1 MFVIASLKEAW
12 RSVLEF
18 YSFEHYKYKSKRND
32 WQEDKNF
39 FIFFAKCHYLSRKVY
54 IFENMEIIAHI
65 RSKNDNSVEKQPLSG
80 PDGHLEGVAALAE
93 SFANAFNAGEFAK
106 CAGLLHDL
114 GKFKTDFQ
122 NYIRQSSGYD
132 TEESD
137 VFGVGKVDHSAAG
150 AIWANKNIPQFG
162 LLLSYIIA
170 GHHGGIPNY
179 YGKLDNRLAK
189 EENLTESF
197 ENGGKEFLSDIKIP
211 ALKAAPVKNPR
222 DLHLWVRMLFSCL
235 VDADFLD
242 TERFMSPE
250 NFALRENSLSLK
262 ELKARFDSF
271 MDKMSKNAPSTEINK
286 IRAEILSNCRQGAMK
301 EPGLF
306 SLTVPTGGGK
316 TLASMGFALDHA
328 IKYGKSRIIVA
339 IPYTSIIEQT
349 ADVYKNVFKNGDE
362 DLSNV
367 VLEHHSNLDPD
378 KETTKSKLAV
388 ENWDA
393 PIVVTTNVQ
402 LLESLFAAKTSRCR
416 KIHNI
421 ANSVI
426 ILDEAQMLPPEYLK
440 PILGTLESL
449 TTDFGCSVV
458 LCTATQPTL
467 QGHIGSAPAPH
478 GEGGFEGL
486 PPNNVRELMK
496 NPQELFEKM
505 NRTNVTYIPEK
516 IDSWEKVAEQ
526 LIQYDQVLCIVNT
539 RKDCKA
545 LYDSMPPDTIHLS
558 ASMCGQHRSNLIAEI
573 KRKLKNGEPIRVVST
588 QLVEAGVDIDFPV
601 VYRAM
606 AGLDSVAQAAGR
618 CNREGKLK
626 QGNVYIFNAPK
637 EPPVGLLR
645 FGAQA
650 SQHIIDED
658 KLENIPLIPE
668 IFSTYFKTYYNQVH
682 SFDKKDILHDLDLR
696 NNLKA
701 EFRTAAENFQ
711 LINDKAQK
719 SVIVWYSDDKINSQ
733 VLIAQLETSGLKRD
747 IMRKLQRCTVNIP
760 KNNWAELQKEGYII
774 EIKGPDGIGLDIW
787 QQGTSSLYSEKTGFS
802 LDGPKFEGTEFIC

>member
-1 MFVIASLKEAW
+1 
-12 RSVLEF
+12 
-18 YSFEHYKYKSKRND
+18 
-32 WQEDKNF
+32 
-39 FIFFAKCHYLSRKVY
+39 
-54 IFENMEIIAHI
+54 MEIIAHI
-65 RSKNDNSVEKQPLSG
+65 RSKNDNFVEKQPLAG
-80 PDGHLEGVAALAE
+80 PEGHLEGVAALAE

-137 VFGVGKVDHSAAG
+137 DFGVGKVDHSAAG
-150 AIWANKNIPQFG
+150 AIWAYEKGNTISPYEKGFNEKNIGG
-162 LLLSYIIA
+162 LLLPYIIA
-170 GHHGGIPNY
+170 GHHSGLPDFW
-179 YGKLDNRLAK
+179 GKLDKRLTQK
-189 EENLTESF
+189 DFLTQSLK
-197 ENGGKEFLSDIKIP
+197 NGGKEFLDGIKFP
-211 ALKAAPVKNPR
+211 ALKTAPVKNPR

-250 NFALRENSLSLK
+250 NFALREKSISLK

-286 IRAEILSNCRQGAMK
+286 IRAEILSDCRQGAMK

-421 ANSVI
+421 ANSVV

-440 PILGTLESL
+440 PILGVLESL

-467 QGHIGSAPAPH
+467 QGHIGGDPAPH

-486 PPNNVRELMK
+486 PRNNVRELIK

-516 IDSWEKVAEQ
+516 IDSWEKVAMQ

-573 KRKLKNGEPIRVVST
+573 KRKLKKGDPIRVVST

-626 QGNVYIFNAPK
+626 QGNVYVFNAPK

-650 SQHIIDED
+650 SQHVIDQD

-668 IFSTYFKTYYNQVH
+668 IFSTYFRTYYNQIH
-682 SFDKKDILHDLDLR
+682 SFDKKNILHNLDLR
-696 NNLKA
+696 ANNLKA

-711 LINDKAQK
+711 LIDDKAQK
-719 SVIVWYSDDKINSQ
+719 SVIVWYSDNKINSQ
-733 VLIAQLETSGLKRD
+733 ELIAQLEAVGLKRD

-760 KNNWAELQKEGYII
+760 KKCWEELQKDDYIT

>member
-1 MFVIASLKEAW
+1 
-12 RSVLEF
+12 
-18 YSFEHYKYKSKRND
+18 
-32 WQEDKNF
+32 
-39 FIFFAKCHYLSRKVY
+39 
-54 IFENMEIIAHI
+54 MEIIAHI

-93 SFANAFNAGEFAK
+93 SFAKAFNAGEFAK

-132 TEESD
+132 TEESND
-137 VFGVGKVDHSAAG
+137 FGVGKVDHSAAG
-150 AIWANKNIPQFG
+150 AIWANKNIPQIG

-170 GHHGGIPNY
+170 GHHSGIPDYFN
-179 YGKLDNRLAK
+179 KSSLCNRLAK
-189 EENLTESF
+189 EENLEQSL

-211 ALKAAPVKNPR
+211 ALKTAPVKNPR

-286 IRAEILSNCRQGAMK
+286 IRAEILSNCRQGAQK

-378 KETTKSKLAV
+378 KETTKSKLAS

-440 PILGTLESL
+440 PILGVLESL

-467 QGHIGSAPAPH
+467 QGGIGIKDN
-478 GEGGFEGL
+478 GGFEGF
-486 PPNNVRELMK
+486 PPNNVRELIK

-516 IDSWEKVAEQ
+516 IDSWEKVAKQ

-573 KRKLKNGEPIRVVST
+573 KRKLKNDEPIRVVST

-618 CNREGKLK
+618 CNREGKLN
-626 QGNVYIFNAPK
+626 QGNVYVFKPLK
-637 EPPVGLLR
+637 EPPDGLLAL
-645 FGAQA
+645 GAQA
-650 SQHIIDED
+650 TRLVIEARH
-658 KLENIPLIPE
+658 LEHIPLNQDL
-668 IFSTYFKTYYNQVH
+668 FSIYFKTYYNRIR
-682 SFDKKDILHDLDLR
+682 SFDRKNISNSLDLR
-696 NNLKA
+696 TSNLKA

-711 LINDKAQK
+711 LIDDKAQK

-760 KNNWAELQKEGYII
+760 KKCWEELQKEGYII

>member
-1 MFVIASLKEAW
+1 
-12 RSVLEF
+12 
-18 YSFEHYKYKSKRND
+18 
-32 WQEDKNF
+32 
-39 FIFFAKCHYLSRKVY
+39 
-54 IFENMEIIAHI
+54 MEIIAHI
-65 RSKNDNSVEKQPLSG
+65 RQKQDDSVEKQPLSG
-80 PDGHLEGVAALAE
+80 PNGHLEGVAALAE
-93 SFANAFNAGEFAK
+93 SFANVFNAGEFAK

-122 NYIRQSSGYD
+122 NYIRQSSGFD
-132 TEESD
+132 CEESD
-137 VFGVGKVDHSAAG
+137 DFGVGKVDHSAAG
-150 AIWANKNIPQFG
+150 AIWANKNIPQIG

-170 GHHGGIPNY
+170 GHHSGLPDYFN
-179 YGKLDNRLAK
+179 KSSLCNRLAK
-189 EENLTESF
+189 EENLTLSF
-197 ENGGKEFLSDIKIP
+197 ENGGKEFLSELQLP
-211 ALKAAPVKNPR
+211 ALKMAPVRNTR
-222 DLHLWVRMLFSCL
+222 DLHLWVRMLYSCL

-250 NFALRENSLSLK
+250 NFSLRENNISLK
-262 ELKARFDSF
+262 ELQARFDSF
-271 MDKMSKNAPSTEINK
+271 MSRMSQNAPSTEINK
-286 IRAEILSNCRQGAMK
+286 IRAEILSDCRQGAMT

-328 IKYGKSRIIVA
+328 VKYGKSRIIVA

-349 ADVYKNVFKNGDE
+349 ADVYKNVFKNGNE

-378 KETTKSKLAV
+378 KETTKSKLAS

-393 PIVVTTNVQ
+393 PVVVTTNVQ

-467 QGHIGSAPAPH
+467 QGFIGKKDN
-478 GEGGFEGL
+478 GGFEGL
-486 PPNNVRELMK
+486 PPNKVQELIK
-496 NPQELFEKM
+496 SPQELFEKM
-505 NRTNVTYIPEK
+505 NRTTVRYISEK
-516 IDSWEKVAEQ
+516 KDSWESVAEQ

-539 RKDCKA
+539 RKDCKV
-545 LYDSMPPDTIHLS
+545 LYDAMPSDTIHLS

-618 CNREGKLK
+618 CNREGKLN
-626 QGNVYIFNAPK
+626 QGNVYVFNAPK
-637 EPPVGLLR
+637 EPPIGLLR

-650 SQHIIDED
+650 TQHIIDEER
-658 KLENIPLIPE
+658 LENIPLIPE
-668 IFSTYFKTYYNQVH
+668 IFSTYFKIYYNQVH
-682 SFDKKDILHDLDLR
+682 SFDKKKILHDLDLR
-696 NNLKA
+696 ANSLKA
-701 EFRTAAENFQ
+701 EFRTASENFQ
-711 LINDKAQK
+711 LIDDKTQK
-719 SVIVWYSDDKINSQ
+719 SVIVWYFDDKINSQ
-733 VLIAQLETSGLKRD
+733 ELIAQLEVVGLKRD

-760 KNNWAELQKEGYII
+760 KKCWEELQKEGYIT
-774 EIKGPDGIGLDIW
+774 EIKGPDGVGLDIW

-802 LDGPKFEGTEFIC
+802 LNGPKFEGTEFIC

>member
-1 MFVIASLKEAW
+1 M
-12 RSVLEF
+12 
-18 YSFEHYKYKSKRND
+18 
-32 WQEDKNF
+32 
-39 FIFFAKCHYLSRKVY
+39 
-54 IFENMEIIAHI
+54 
-65 RSKNDNSVEKQPLSG
+65 
-80 PDGHLEGVAALAE
+80 
-93 SFANAFNAGEFAK
+93 
-106 CAGLLHDL
+106 
-114 GKFKTDFQ
+114 
-122 NYIRQSSGYD
+122 
-132 TEESD
+132 
-137 VFGVGKVDHSAAG
+137 
-150 AIWANKNIPQFG
+150 
-162 LLLSYIIA
+162 
-170 GHHGGIPNY
+170 
-179 YGKLDNRLAK
+179 
-189 EENLTESF
+189 
-197 ENGGKEFLSDIKIP
+197 
-211 ALKAAPVKNPR
+211 
-222 DLHLWVRMLFSCL
+222 
-235 VDADFLD
+235 
-242 TERFMSPE
+242 
-250 NFALRENSLSLK
+250 
-262 ELKARFDSF
+262 
-271 MDKMSKNAPSTEINK
+271 
-286 IRAEILSNCRQGAMK
+286 
-301 EPGLF
+301 
-306 SLTVPTGGGK
+306 
-316 TLASMGFALDHA
+316 
-328 IKYGKSRIIVA
+328 
-339 IPYTSIIEQT
+339 
-349 ADVYKNVFKNGDE
+349 FKNGDE

-467 QGHIGSAPAPH
+467 QGHIGGDPVPH

-486 PPNNVRELMK
+486 PPNNVRELIK
-496 NPQELFEKM
+496 KPQELFEKM
-505 NRTNVTYIPEK
+505 NRTNVTYISEK
-516 IDSWEKVAEQ
+516 IDSWEKVAAQ

-573 KRKLKNGEPIRVVST
+573 KRKLKNDEPIRVVST

-645 FGAQA
+645 FGFQA

-668 IFSTYFKTYYNQVH
+668 IFSTYFRTYYNQIH
-682 SFDKKDILHDLDLR
+682 SFDKKNILHDLDLR
-696 NNLKA
+696 ANNLKA

-711 LINDKAQK
+711 LIDDKAQK

-733 VLIAQLETSGLKRD
+733 ELIAQLEAVGLKRD

-760 KNNWAELQKEGYII
+760 KNSWEKLQKEGYII

>member
-1 MFVIASLKEAW
+1 
-12 RSVLEF
+12 
-18 YSFEHYKYKSKRND
+18 
-32 WQEDKNF
+32 
-39 FIFFAKCHYLSRKVY
+39 
-54 IFENMEIIAHI
+54 MEIIAHI
-65 RSKNDNSVEKQPLSG
+65 HQKEGNSVEKQPLSG
-80 PDGHLEGVAALAE
+80 PDGHLAGVAALAE
-93 SFANAFNAGEFAK
+93 SFANVFKAGEFAK

-122 NYIRQSSGYD
+122 NYIRQSSGFD
-132 TEESD
+132 CEESD
-137 VFGVGKVDHSAAG
+137 DFGVGKVDHSAAG
-150 AIWANKNIPQFG
+150 AIWANKNIPQIG

-170 GHHGGIPNY
+170 GHHSGLPDYFN
-179 YGKLDNRLAK
+179 KSSLCNRLVK
-189 EENLTESF
+189 EENLTRSF
-197 ENGGKEFLSDIKIP
+197 ENGGNEFLNDIHLP
-211 ALKAAPVKNPR
+211 ALKTAPVKNPR

-250 NFALRENSLSLK
+250 NFALREKCNSLK
-262 ELKARFDSF
+262 ELQARFDSF
-271 MDKMSKNAPSTEINK
+271 MLKMSQNAPSTEINK
-286 IRAEILSNCRQGAMK
+286 IRAEILSDCRQGAMN

-328 IKYGKSRIIVA
+328 IKHGKSRIIVA

-349 ADVYKNVFKNGDE
+349 ADVYKNVFRNGCE

-378 KETTKSKLAV
+378 KETTKSKLAS

-467 QGHIGSAPAPH
+467 QGHIGSASAPH

-486 PPNNVRELMK
+486 PPNKVRELIK
-496 NPQELFEKM
+496 SPQELFEKM
-505 NRTNVTYIPEK
+505 NRTNVKFIPEK
-516 IDSWEKVAEQ
+516 IDSWEGVAKQ
-526 LIQYDQVLCIVNT
+526 LIQYDQVLCVVNT

-545 LYDSMPPDTIHLS
+545 LYDAMPSDTIHLS
-558 ASMCGQHRSNLIAEI
+558 ASMCGQHRSKLIAEI
-573 KRKLKNGEPIRVVST
+573 KRKLKNGESIRVVST

-618 CNREGKLK
+618 CNREGKLN
-626 QGNVYIFNAPK
+626 QGNVYVFNAPK
-637 EPPVGLLR
+637 EPPIGLLR

-650 SQHIIDED
+650 TQHIIDEER
-658 KLENIPLIPE
+658 LENIPLIPE
-668 IFSTYFKTYYNQVH
+668 IFSTYFKIYYNQVH
-682 SFDKKDILHDLDLR
+682 SFDKKNILHDLDLR
-696 NNLKA
+696 ANSLKA
-701 EFRTAAENFQ
+701 EFRTASENFQ
-711 LINDKAQK
+711 LIDDSTQK
-719 SVIVWYSDDKINSQ
+719 SIIVWYSDDKINSQ
-733 VLIAQLETSGLKRD
+733 ELIAQLEVVGLKRD

-760 KNNWAELQKEGYII
+760 KKCWEELQKDDYIT

-802 LDGPKFEGTEFIC
+802 LEGPKFEGTEFIC

>member
-1 MFVIASLKEAW
+1 
-12 RSVLEF
+12 
-18 YSFEHYKYKSKRND
+18 
-32 WQEDKNF
+32 
-39 FIFFAKCHYLSRKVY
+39 
-54 IFENMEIIAHI
+54 MEIIAHI
-65 RSKNDNSVEKQPLSG
+65 RSKNDDSVEKQPLSG
-80 PDGHLEGVAALAE
+80 PDGHLEGVATLAE
-93 SFANAFNAGEFAK
+93 SFANVFNAGEFAK

-122 NYIRQSSGYD
+122 NYIRQSSGFD
-132 TEESD
+132 CEESD
-137 VFGVGKVDHSAAG
+137 DFGVGKVDHSAAG
-150 AIWANKNIPQFG
+150 AIWANKNIPQIG

-170 GHHGGIPNY
+170 GHHSGLPDYFN
-179 YGKLDNRLAK
+179 KSSLCNRLAK
-189 EENLTESF
+189 EENLTLSF
-197 ENGGKEFLSDIKIP
+197 ENGGKEFLNDMQLP
-211 ALKAAPVKNPR
+211 TLKTAPVKNPR

-250 NFALRENSLSLK
+250 NFALREKSISLK
-262 ELKARFDSF
+262 ELQARFDSF
-271 MDKMSKNAPSTEINK
+271 MFKMSQNAPSTEINK
-286 IRAEILSNCRQGAMK
+286 IRAEILSDCREGAMS

-349 ADVYKNVFKNGDE
+349 ADVYKNVFKNGNE

-378 KETTKSKLAV
+378 KETTKSKLV
-388 ENWDA
+388 SENWNA

-440 PILGTLESL
+440 PILGALESL

-478 GEGGFEGL
+478 GKGGFEGL
-486 PPNNVRELMK
+486 PPNKVRELIK
-496 NPQELFEKM
+496 SPQELFEKM
-505 NRTNVTYIPEK
+505 NRTSVKYIPQK
-516 IDSWEKVAEQ
+516 MDSWENVAEQ

-545 LYDSMPPDTIHLS
+545 LYDAMPSDTIHLS

-618 CNREGKLK
+618 CNREGKLN
-626 QGNVYIFNAPK
+626 QGHVFVFNPFK
-637 EPPVGLLR
+637 EPPDGFLAL
-645 FGAQA
+645 GAQA
-650 SQHIIDED
+650 TRLVIEAKQ
-658 KLENIPLIPE
+658 LEHIPLSQDL
-668 IFSTYFKTYYNQVH
+668 FSIYFKTYYNRIS
-682 SFDKKDILHDLDLR
+682 SFDRNDISGSLDLR
-696 NNLKA
+696 ANNLKV
-701 EFRTAAENFQ
+701 EFKTVADKFQ
-711 LINDKAQK
+711 LIDDKAQK
-719 SVIVWYSDDKINSQ
+719 SVVVWYSDNKVNSHE
-733 VLIAQLETSGLKRD
+733 LIAQLKAIGLRREL
-747 IMRKLQRCTVNIP
+747 MRKLQRCTVNIP
-760 KNNWAELQKEGYII
+760 KKYWEGLQKEGYIT
-774 EIKGPDGIGLDIW
+774 EIKGPDGKGLDIW

>member
-1 MFVIASLKEAW
+1 
-12 RSVLEF
+12 
-18 YSFEHYKYKSKRND
+18 
-32 WQEDKNF
+32 
-39 FIFFAKCHYLSRKVY
+39 
-54 IFENMEIIAHI
+54 METIAHI
-65 RSKNDNSVEKQPLSG
+65 RSKNDNSVEKQSLSG

-122 NYIRQSSGYD
+122 NYIRQSSGND

-137 VFGVGKVDHSAAG
+137 DFGVGKVDHSAAG
-150 AIWANKNIPQFG
+150 AIWANKNIPQIG

-170 GHHGGIPNY
+170 GHHSGLPDYFN
-179 YGKLDNRLAK
+179 KSSLCNRLAK
-189 EENLTESF
+189 EENLEQSL
-197 ENGGKEFLSDIKIP
+197 ENGGKEFLNDIKLP

-250 NFALRENSLSLK
+250 NFALREKSISLK

-378 KETTKSKLAV
+378 KETTKSKLAS

-440 PILGTLESL
+440 PILGALESL
-449 TTDFGCSVV
+449 TTDFGCSVI

-486 PPNNVRELMK
+486 PPNKVRELIK
-496 NPQELFEKM
+496 SPQELFEKM
-505 NRTNVTYIPEK
+505 NRTNVKYIPEK
-516 IDSWEKVAEQ
+516 MDSWESVAEQ
-526 LIQYDQVLCIVNT
+526 LIQYDQVLCVVNT

-545 LYDSMPPDTIHLS
+545 LYDAMPSDTIHLS

-618 CNREGKLK
+618 CNREGKLN
-626 QGNVYIFNAPK
+626 QGSVYVFNAPK
-637 EPPVGLLR
+637 EPPIGLLR

-650 SQHIIDED
+650 TQHIIDEE

-682 SFDKKDILHDLDLR
+682 SFDRKNILHDLDLQV

-711 LINDKAQK
+711 LIDDNAQK
-719 SVIVWYSDDKINSQ
+719 SVVVWYSDDKINSHE
-733 VLIAQLETSGLKRD
+733 LITQLEAVGLKRE

-760 KNNWAELQKEGYII
+760 KKCWEELQKEGYIT
-774 EIKGPDGIGLDIW
+774 EIKGPDDAGLDIW

>member
-1 MFVIASLKEAW
+1 
-12 RSVLEF
+12 
-18 YSFEHYKYKSKRND
+18 
-32 WQEDKNF
+32 
-39 FIFFAKCHYLSRKVY
+39 
-54 IFENMEIIAHI
+54 MEIIAHI
-65 RSKNDNSVEKQPLSG
+65 RSKNDDSVEKQPLSG
-80 PDGHLEGVAALAE
+80 PDGHLEGVATLAE
-93 SFANAFNAGEFAK
+93 SFANVFNAGEFAK

-122 NYIRQSSGYD
+122 NYIRQSSGFD
-132 TEESD
+132 CEESD
-137 VFGVGKVDHSAAG
+137 DFGVGKVDHSAAG
-150 AIWANKNIPQFG
+150 AIWVNKNIPQIG

-170 GHHGGIPNY
+170 GHHSGLPDYFN
-179 YGKLDNRLAK
+179 KSSLCNRLAK
-189 EENLTESF
+189 EENLTLSF
-197 ENGGKEFLSDIKIP
+197 ENGGKEFLNCIKHP
-211 ALKAAPVKNPR
+211 VLKTAPVKNPR

-271 MDKMSKNAPSTEINK
+271 MDKMSKSAPSTEINK
-286 IRAEILSNCRQGAMK
+286 IRAEILSDCRQGAIK

-328 IKYGKSRIIVA
+328 IKYSKSRIIVA

-378 KETTKSKLAV
+378 KETTKSKLAS

-393 PIVVTTNVQ
+393 PVVVTTNVQ

-486 PPNNVRELMK
+486 PPNKVHELIK
-496 NPQELFEKM
+496 SPQELFEKM
-505 NRTNVTYIPEK
+505 NRTNVKYIPEK
-516 IDSWEKVAEQ
+516 MDSWESVAEQ

-545 LYDSMPPDTIHLS
+545 LYDAMPSDTIHLS
-558 ASMCGQHRSNLIAEI
+558 ASMCGQHRSNLITEI

-606 AGLDSVAQAAGR
+606 AGLDSIAQAAGR
-618 CNREGKLK
+618 CNREGKLD
-626 QGNVYIFNAPK
+626 QGHVFVFKPFK
-637 EPPVGLLR
+637 EPPDGFLAL
-645 FGAQA
+645 GAQA
-650 SQHIIDED
+650 TRLVIEAKQ
-658 KLENIPLIPE
+658 LEHIPLSQDL
-668 IFSTYFKTYYNQVH
+668 FSIYFKTYYNRIS
-682 SFDKKDILHDLDLR
+682 SFDRNDISSSLDLR
-696 NNLKA
+696 ANNLKA
-701 EFRTAAENFQ
+701 EFKTVADKFQ
-711 LINDKAQK
+711 LIDDKVQK
-719 SVIVWYSDDKINSQ
+719 SVVVWYSDNKVNSQ
-733 VLIAQLETSGLKRD
+733 ELIAQLKAIGLRREL
-747 IMRKLQRCTVNIP
+747 MRKLQRCMVNIP
-760 KNNWAELQKEGYII
+760 KKYWERLQKEGYIT

-802 LDGPKFEGTEFIC
+802 LDGPKFEELEFIC

>member
-1 MFVIASLKEAW
+1 
-12 RSVLEF
+12 
-18 YSFEHYKYKSKRND
+18 
-32 WQEDKNF
+32 
-39 FIFFAKCHYLSRKVY
+39 
-54 IFENMEIIAHI
+54 MEIIAHI

-93 SFANAFNAGEFAK
+93 SFAKAFNAGEFAK

-132 TEESD
+132 TEESND
-137 VFGVGKVDHSAAG
+137 FGVGKVDHSAAG
-150 AIWANKNIPQFG
+150 AIWANKNIPQIG

-170 GHHGGIPNY
+170 GHHSGIPDYFN
-179 YGKLDNRLAK
+179 KSSLCNRLAK
-189 EENLTESF
+189 EENLEQSL

-211 ALKAAPVKNPR
+211 ALKTAPVKNPR

-250 NFALRENSLSLK
+250 NVALREKSISLK

-286 IRAEILSNCRQGAMK
+286 IRAEILSNCRQGAQK

-378 KETTKSKLAV
+378 KETTKSKLAS

-440 PILGTLESL
+440 PILGVLESL

-467 QGHIGSAPAPH
+467 QGGIGIKDN
-478 GEGGFEGL
+478 GGFEGF
-486 PPNNVRELMK
+486 PPNNVRELIK

-516 IDSWEKVAEQ
+516 IDSWEKVAKQ

-539 RKDCKA
+539 REDCKA

-573 KRKLKNGEPIRVVST
+573 KRKLKKGDSIRVVST

-618 CNREGKLK
+618 CNREGKLN
-626 QGNVYIFNAPK
+626 QGNVYVFKPLK
-637 EPPVGLLR
+637 EPPDGLLAL
-645 FGAQA
+645 GAQA
-650 SQHIIDED
+650 TRLVIEARH
-658 KLENIPLIPE
+658 LEHIPLNQDL
-668 IFSTYFKTYYNQVH
+668 FSIYFKTYYNRIR
-682 SFDKKDILHDLDLR
+682 SFDRKNISNSLDLR
-696 NNLKA
+696 TSNLKA

-711 LINDKAQK
+711 LIDDKAQK

-760 KNNWAELQKEGYII
+760 KNNWEELQKEGYII

>member
-1 MFVIASLKEAW
+1 M
-12 RSVLEF
+12 
-18 YSFEHYKYKSKRND
+18 
-32 WQEDKNF
+32 
-39 FIFFAKCHYLSRKVY
+39 
-54 IFENMEIIAHI
+54 
-65 RSKNDNSVEKQPLSG
+65 
-80 PDGHLEGVAALAE
+80 
-93 SFANAFNAGEFAK
+93 
-106 CAGLLHDL
+106 
-114 GKFKTDFQ
+114 
-122 NYIRQSSGYD
+122 
-132 TEESD
+132 
-137 VFGVGKVDHSAAG
+137 
-150 AIWANKNIPQFG
+150 
-162 LLLSYIIA
+162 
-170 GHHGGIPNY
+170 
-179 YGKLDNRLAK
+179 
-189 EENLTESF
+189 TESF

-486 PPNNVRELMK
+486 PPNNVREL
-496 NPQELFEKM
+496 
-505 NRTNVTYIPEK
+505 
-516 IDSWEKVAEQ
+516 
-526 LIQYDQVLCIVNT
+526 
-539 RKDCKA
+539 
-545 LYDSMPPDTIHLS
+545 
-558 ASMCGQHRSNLIAEI
+558 
-573 KRKLKNGEPIRVVST
+573 
-588 QLVEAGVDIDFPV
+588 
-601 VYRAM
+601 
-606 AGLDSVAQAAGR
+606 
-618 CNREGKLK
+618 
-626 QGNVYIFNAPK
+626 
-637 EPPVGLLR
+637 
-645 FGAQA
+645 
-650 SQHIIDED
+650 
-658 KLENIPLIPE
+658 
-668 IFSTYFKTYYNQVH
+668 
-682 SFDKKDILHDLDLR
+682 
-696 NNLKA
+696 
-701 EFRTAAENFQ
+701 
-711 LINDKAQK
+711 
-719 SVIVWYSDDKINSQ
+719 
-733 VLIAQLETSGLKRD
+733 
-747 IMRKLQRCTVNIP
+747 
-760 KNNWAELQKEGYII
+760 
-774 EIKGPDGIGLDIW
+774 
-787 QQGTSSLYSEKTGFS
+787 
-802 LDGPKFEGTEFIC
+802 

>member
-1 MFVIASLKEAW
+1 
-12 RSVLEF
+12 
-18 YSFEHYKYKSKRND
+18 
-32 WQEDKNF
+32 
-39 FIFFAKCHYLSRKVY
+39 
-54 IFENMEIIAHI
+54 MEIIAHI
-65 RSKNDNSVEKQPLSG
+65 RPKNDDSAETKSITQPLSG

-93 SFANAFNAGEFAK
+93 SFANAFDAGEIAK

-114 GKFKTDFQ
+114 GKFKKDFQ
-122 NYIRQSSGYD
+122 DYIKKSSGYD

-137 VFGVGKVDHSAAG
+137 DFDGGRVDHSAAG
-150 AIWANKNIPQFG
+150 AIWADKKYDFPEKTKKGN
-162 LLLSYIIA
+162 LLGRLMAYMIA
-170 GHHGGIPNY
+170 GHHGGLPDYFN
-179 YGKLDNRLAK
+179 KNSLHNRLAK
-189 EENLTESF
+189 EENLTLSL
-197 ENGGKEFLSDIKIP
+197 ENGGKEFLNNIKLP
-211 ALKAAPVKNPR
+211 TLKTVPVKNFR

-250 NFALRENSLSLK
+250 NFFLRENNISLMDLQS
-262 ELKARFDSF
+262 RFDSF
-271 MDKMSKNAPSTEINK
+271 MFKMSQNAPSTDINK
-286 IRAEILSNCRQGAMK
+286 IRAEILSDCRQGAMK

-328 IKYGKSRIIVA
+328 LKYGKSRIIVA

-378 KETTKSKLAV
+378 KETTKSKLAS

-393 PIVVTTNVQ
+393 PVVVTTNVQ

-486 PPNNVRELMK
+486 PCDKVHELIK

-505 NRTNVTYIPEK
+505 NRTNVKYVPEK
-516 IDSWEKVAEQ
+516 MDSWESFAEQ

-545 LYDSMPPDTIHLS
+545 LYEAMPSDTIHLS

-618 CNREGKLK
+618 CNREGKLN
-626 QGNVYIFNAPK
+626 QGNVFVFNPPK

-650 SQHIIDED
+650 TQRIIDED
-658 KLENIPLIPE
+658 KFEDIPLSPD
-668 IFSTYFKTYYNQVH
+668 IFLTYFKIYYDKVH
-682 SFDKKDILHDLDLR
+682 SFDKKNILKDLELYGKKY
-696 NNLKA
+696 KA

-711 LINDKAQK
+711 LIDDKAQK

-733 VLIAQLETSGLKRD
+733 ELIAQLEAVGLKRE

-760 KNNWAELQKEGYII
+760 QNCWKELQKIGYIKEVI
-774 EIKGPDGIGLDIW
+774 GPKNKGLGIW
-787 QQGTSSLYSEKTGFS
+787 QQGNPDGYSEKTGFS
-802 LDGPKFEGTEFIC
+802 LKGVNDKDMEFIC

>member
-1 MFVIASLKEAW
+1 M
-12 RSVLEF
+12 R
-18 YSFEHYKYKSKRND
+18 
-32 WQEDKNF
+32 
-39 FIFFAKCHYLSRKVY
+39 
-54 IFENMEIIAHI
+54 IIAHVNTNLEE
-65 RSKNDNSVEKQPLSG
+65 SKPLNG
-80 PDGHLEGVAALAE
+80 PEGHLEGTAALAE

-137 VFGVGKVDHSAAG
+137 EFGVGKVDHSAAG
-150 AIWANKNIPQFG
+150 AIWANKNIPKIG

-170 GHHGGIPNY
+170 GHHSGLPNY
-179 YGKLDNRLAK
+179 YGKLDKRLAK
-189 EENLTESF
+189 EENLQQSL
-197 ENGGKEFLSDIKIP
+197 ENGGKEFLNNIEFP
-211 ALKAAPVKNPR
+211 TLKTAPVKNSR

-235 VDADFLD
+235 LDADFLD

-250 NFALRENSLSLK
+250 NYALREKNISLK
-262 ELKARFDSF
+262 VLQARFDSF
-271 MDKMSKNAPSTEINK
+271 MDKMSQGAPSTEINK
-286 IRAEILSNCRQGAMK
+286 IRTKILSDCRQGAMK

-328 IKYGKSRIIVA
+328 VKYNKSRIIVA

-378 KETTKSKLAV
+378 KETAKSKLAS

-402 LLESLFAAKTSRCR
+402 LLESLFAAKKSRCR

-440 PILGTLESL
+440 PILGALESL

-458 LCTATQPTL
+458 FCTATQPTL
-467 QGHIGSAPAPH
+467 QGHIGGDPAPH

-486 PPNNVRELMK
+486 PRDNVRELVK

-516 IDSWEKVAEQ
+516 MSSWENVAEQ
-526 LIQYDQVLCIVNT
+526 LIQYNQVLCIVNT

-545 LYDSMPPDTIHLS
+545 LYDAMPSDTIHLS

-573 KRKLKNGEPIRVVST
+573 KRKLKNGDSIRVVST

-606 AGLDSVAQAAGR
+606 AGLDSIAQAAGR
-618 CNREGKLK
+618 CNREGMMDC
-626 QGNVYIFNAPK
+626 GNVFVFNPPKDAPI
-637 EPPVGLLR
+637 GLLR

-650 SQHIIDED
+650 SQYIIDKD
-658 KLENIPLIPE
+658 KLGNIPLIPD
-668 IFSTYFKTYYNQVH
+668 IFSTYFKIYYNQVH
-682 SFDKKDILHDLDLR
+682 SFDRKNILHDLDLR
-696 NNLKA
+696 ANNLKA
-701 EFRTAAENFQ
+701 EFRTVAENFQ
-711 LINDKAQK
+711 LIDDKAQK
-719 SVIVWYSDDKINSQ
+719 SVIVWYSDVRINSQ
-733 VLIAQLETSGLKRD
+733 ELIAQLEVVGLKRD

-760 KNNWAELQKEGYII
+760 KKCWEELQKDDYIT

-802 LDGPKFEGTEFIC
+802 LDGPKFEGIEFIC

>member
-1 MFVIASLKEAW
+1 
-12 RSVLEF
+12 
-18 YSFEHYKYKSKRND
+18 
-32 WQEDKNF
+32 
-39 FIFFAKCHYLSRKVY
+39 
-54 IFENMEIIAHI
+54 MEIVAHI
-65 RSKNDNSVEKQPLSG
+65 RSKNDDSVEKQPLSG
-80 PDGHLEGVAALAE
+80 PDGHLEGVATLAE
-93 SFANAFNAGEFAK
+93 SFANVFNAGEFAK

-122 NYIRQSSGYD
+122 NYIRQSSGFD
-132 TEESD
+132 CEESD
-137 VFGVGKVDHSAAG
+137 DFGVGKVDHSAAG
-150 AIWANKNIPQFG
+150 AIWVNKNIPQIG

-170 GHHGGIPNY
+170 GHHSGLPDYFN
-179 YGKLDNRLAK
+179 KSSLCNRLAK
-189 EENLTESF
+189 EENLTLSF
-197 ENGGKEFLSDIKIP
+197 ENGGKEFLNCIKHP
-211 ALKAAPVKNPR
+211 VLKTAPVKNPR

-250 NFALRENSLSLK
+250 NFALREKSLSLK
-262 ELKARFDSF
+262 VLKARFDSF
-271 MDKMSKNAPSTEINK
+271 MDKMSKNAPSTDINK
-286 IRAEILSNCRQGAMK
+286 IRAEILSDCRQGAMNK
-301 EPGLF
+301 PGLF

-328 IKYGKSRIIVA
+328 IKYSKSRIIVA

-349 ADVYKNVFKNGDE
+349 ADVYKNVFKKGDE

-378 KETTKSKLAV
+378 KETTKSKLAS

-440 PILGTLESL
+440 PILASLESL

-467 QGHIGSAPAPH
+467 QGHIGGEPAPH

-486 PPNNVRELMK
+486 PRDNVCELIK

-505 NRTNVTYIPEK
+505 NRTNITYIPEK

-573 KRKLKNGEPIRVVST
+573 KRKLKNGDPIRVVST

-618 CNREGKLK
+618 CNREGKMDC
-626 QGNVYIFNAPK
+626 GNVFVFNPPKDAPS
-637 EPPVGLLR
+637 GLLLY
-645 FGAQA
+645 GAQA
-650 SQHIIDED
+650 TQSIIRSKKFDE
-658 KLENIPLIPE
+658 IPLNPE
-668 IFSTYFKTYYNQVH
+668 LFNDYFKTYYNQIH
-682 SFDKKDILHDLDLR
+682 SFDDKHIIY
-696 NNLKA
+696 NLNLCGNDMHA
-701 EFRTAAENFQ
+701 EFKTAAENFQ
-711 LINDKAQK
+711 LIDDKTQK

-733 VLIAQLETSGLKRD
+733 ELIAQLEAVGLKRD
-747 IMRKLQRCTVNIP
+747 IMRKLQRCSVNIP
-760 KNNWAELQKEGYII
+760 KNNWEELQKEGYII
-774 EIKGPDGIGLDIW
+774 EIKGPDGIGLNIW

>member
-1 MFVIASLKEAW
+1 MELCKKKESIL
-12 RSVLEF
+12 REM
-18 YSFEHYKYKSKRND
+18 R
-32 WQEDKNF
+32 
-39 FIFFAKCHYLSRKVY
+39 
-54 IFENMEIIAHI
+54 IIAHV
-65 RSKNDNSVEKQPLSG
+65 NTNLEELQPLNG
-80 PDGHLEGVAALAE
+80 PEGHLEGVAALAE
-93 SFANAFNAGEFAK
+93 SFANVFNAGEFAK
-106 CAGLLHDL
+106 CVGLLHDL

-122 NYIRQSSGYD
+122 NYIRQASGYD

-137 VFGVGKVDHSAAG
+137 DFGVGKVDHSAAG
-150 AIWANKNIPQFG
+150 AIWANKNIPQIG

-170 GHHGGIPNY
+170 GHHSGLPNY
-179 YGKLDNRLAK
+179 YGKLDKRLAK
-189 EENLTESF
+189 EENLTESL
-197 ENGGKEFLSDIKIP
+197 ENGGKEFLDGIKHP
-211 ALKAAPVKNPR
+211 ALKTVPVKNPR

-250 NFALRENSLSLK
+250 NFALREKSISLK
-262 ELKARFDSF
+262 ELQARFESF
-271 MDKMSKNAPSTEINK
+271 MDKMSQIAPYTEINK
-286 IRAEILSNCRQGAMK
+286 IRTEILSDCRQGAMK

-328 IKYGKSRIIVA
+328 IKYGKSRVIVA

-362 DLSNV
+362 NLSNV

-378 KETTKSKLAV
+378 KETTKSKLAS

-440 PILGTLESL
+440 PILGVLESL

-467 QGHIGSAPAPH
+467 QGHIGGNPTPH

-486 PPNNVRELMK
+486 LRDNIRELVK

-516 IDSWEKVAEQ
+516 MSSWENVAEQ

-545 LYDSMPPDTIHLS
+545 LYGAMPSDTIHLS

-573 KRKLKNGEPIRVVST
+573 KRKLKNGDPIRVVST

-626 QGNVYIFNAPK
+626 QGNVYVFNAPK
-637 EPPVGLLR
+637 NPPIGLLR

-658 KLENIPLIPE
+658 KLDNIPLIPD
-668 IFSTYFKTYYNQVH
+668 IFSAYSKTYYNQVH
-682 SFDKKDILHDLDLR
+682 SFDRKNILHDLDLR
-696 NNLKA
+696 ANYLKA

-711 LINDKAQK
+711 LIDDKAQK

-733 VLIAQLETSGLKRD
+733 ELIAQLEVVGLKRD
-747 IMRKLQRCTVNIP
+747 IMRKLQRCIVNIP
-760 KNNWAELQKEGYII
+760 KKCWEELQQEGYIV

-802 LDGPKFEGTEFIC
+802 LNGPKFEGTEFIC